1 MAVTLDLVLPADR
14 SIRARLLSLGLAC
27 CGIEVA
33 AAIGD
38 GLLEPVRPDD
48 PDPALHVLLVAG
60 TITHALAPAVLAAWA
75 ELPEPRVVVS
85 FGACAASGGPYW
97 DSYSVVNGAGELL
110 PVTVA
115 IPGCPPRPDAI
126 VAGLALLR
134 ETA

>member
-1 MAVTLDLVLPADR
+1 MLD
-14 SIRARLLSLGLAC
+14 LGLAC

-33 AAIGD
+33 AALGD
-38 GLLEPVRPDD
+38 GLLEPAGPQD
-48 PDPALHVLLVAG
+48 PSPRLHILLVAG

-75 ELPEPRVVVS
+75 ELPEPRAVVT

-97 DSYSVVNGAGELL
+97 DSYSVVNGAAELL

-126 VAGLALLR
+126 VAGLALLA
-134 ETA
+134 EST